1 MKKIKPFLMVGICV
15 ISAFFVRAEELK
27 ETYEPHIN
35 LIRALGDNAISTL
48 TSHDISEA
56 ERKKRFEDIFNK
68 SFAVESI
75 AQFVLGP
82 YGRRATPQEKAE
94 FLTLF
99 KKTISDIYSARFR
112 NYNKETFVVTHA
124 RPMDKRG
131 VRVFSEIIRAGAP
144 PVAVEWKVY
153 KDKKGHLKIFDVIVE
168 RISMSTTQKS
178 EFGSIIQKKGGTV
191 SGLNKALR
199 EKLQQE

>member
-1 MKKIKPFLMVGICV
+1 MQKIKPLLAVVVCV
-15 ISAFFVRAEELK
+15 LTAFFVRAGHAQEN
-27 ETYEPHIN
+27 YEPHIN
-35 LIRALGDNAISTL
+35 LIKALGDSAISTL
-48 TSHDISEA
+48 TSHEISEA
-56 ERKKRFEDIFNK
+56 ERKARFEEIFNK

-99 KKTISDIYSARFR
+99 KKTISDIYSARFK
-112 NYNKETFVVTHA
+112 NYDKETFVVSHA
-124 RPMDKRG
+124 RSMGKKG

-153 KDKKGHLKIFDVIVE
+153 EDKKGTLKIFDVIVE

-178 EFGSIIQKKGGTV
+178 EFASIIQKNGGTV
-191 SGLNKALR
+191 AGLNRALR
-199 EKLQQE
+199 EKFKQ

>member
-1 MKKIKPFLMVGICV
+1 MNNIRKIKPFLTVAICL
-15 ISAFFVRAEELK
+15 ISAFFVRAENAE

-35 LIRALGDNAISTL
+35 LIKALGDNAISTL
-48 TSHDISEA
+48 TSHEISEA

-75 AQFVLGP
+75 AHFVLGP

-112 NYNKETFVVTHA
+112 KYNKETFVVTHA

-131 VRVFSEIIRAGAP
+131 VRVFSESIRAGAP

-153 KDKKGHLKIFDVIVE
+153 KDKKGTLKIFDVIVE

-178 EFGSIIQKKGGTV
+178 EFGSIIQKNGED
-191 SGLNKALR
+191 S
-199 EKLQQE
+199 